1 MSKKS
6 YPFSAIIGQESMK
19 KGLILNIIN
28 PKISGILV
36 FGEKGTAKSTAVRAI
51 ANLLPEIE
59 VIKGCKFNCNPHDV
73 STMCSECLKK
83 VNEGNKLEIIK
94 QKMKVI
100 DLPVSATEDR
110 VVGSLDIEEAIKT
123 GTKKFESGVL
133 AQANRGIL
141 YVDEINLLDNHIVDL
156 LLDSAAMGVNTVER
170 EGISFSHPSNFIL
183 VGTMNPEEGE
193 LRPQLLDRFGFSVEI
208 KGIKDPQKRVE
219 IVKYRSHFEEN
230 PDEFIK
236 KWEIEEQLLRDKIE
250 NARTLV
256 KDVTISDE
264 MLLLNANLSIAL
276 DIDGHRG
283 DLTLMKAS
291 KAMAAFNNKLEVER
305 EDIEEVAHMV
315 LLHRMRSL
323 PFETTKKLDENKIR
337 EIIDSFMAVEV

>member
-19 KGLILNIIN
+19 KGIILNIIN

-36 FGEKGTAKSTAVRAI
+36 FGEKGTAKSTAVISI
-51 ANLLPEIE
+51 ANLLPEID
-59 VIKGCKFNCNPHDV
+59 VVKGSKFNCNPHDT
-73 STMCSECLKK
+73 SSMCSYCLEKIDK
-83 VNEGNKLEIIK
+83 GQEIEIVK
-94 QKMKVI
+94 QNMKVV

-110 VVGSLDIEEAIKT
+110 VVGALDIEQAIKS

-141 YVDEINLLDNHIVDL
+141 YVDEINLLDDHIVDL

-170 EGISFSHPSNFIL
+170 EGISFSHPANFIL

-193 LRPQLLDRFGFSVEI
+193 LRPQLLDRFGLSVNI
-208 KGIKDPQKRVE
+208 KGIKDPKKRVD
-219 IVKYRSHFEEN
+219 IVKYRSEFEKN
-230 PDEFIK
+230 PDDFIK
-236 KWEIEEQLLRDKIE
+236 NWKDEEEKLRSKIE
-250 NARTLV
+250 NARTLI

-264 MLLLNANLSIAL
+264 MLLLNAKLSIAL
-276 DIDGHRG
+276 EIDGHRG
-283 DLTLMKAS
+283 DLTLMKSA
-291 KAMAAFNNKLEVER
+291 KAMAAFNNRDNVQR
-305 EDIEEVAHMV
+305 EDIEEIGHMV

-323 PFETTKKLDENKIR
+323 PFETAKKLDKDKIK
-337 EIIDSFMAVEV
+337 EIINSSMAMEV

>member
-19 KGLILNIIN
+19 KGLILNVIN

-59 VIKGCKFNCNPHDV
+59 VVNGCKFNCNPHDV
-73 STMCSECLKK
+73 STMCRECLEK
-83 VNEGNKLEIIK
+83 VNKGDKLEIIK
-94 QKMKVI
+94 QKMMVI

-123 GTKKFESGVL
+123 GTKRFERGVL

-141 YVDEINLLDNHIVDL
+141 YVDEINLLDDHIVDL

-170 EGISFSHPSNFIL
+170 EGISFSHPANFIL

-208 KGIKDPQKRVE
+208 KGIKDPKKRVE
-219 IVKYRSHFEEN
+219 IVKYRSQFEEN
-230 PDEFIK
+230 PDGFIK
-236 KWEIEEQLLRDKIE
+236 QWELEEQLLRDKIE

-291 KAMAAFNNKLEVER
+291 KAMAAFNNRLEVQR

-323 PFETTKKLDENKIR
+323 PFETTKKLDKNKIK